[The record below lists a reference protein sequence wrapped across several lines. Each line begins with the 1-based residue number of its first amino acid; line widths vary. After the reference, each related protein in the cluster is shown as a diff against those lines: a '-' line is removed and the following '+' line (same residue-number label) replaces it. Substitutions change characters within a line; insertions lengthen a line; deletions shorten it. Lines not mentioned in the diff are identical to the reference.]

1 MVDCKGY
8 ICGKFPPEEC
18 ICETRDVEVRLEEI
32 RTQLIDVA
40 RMTDDVTKYFFDQLI
55 DEMLEI
61 KNLLEKLNGE
71 SDTSRKDTQETD
83 KT

>member
-8 ICGKFPPEEC
+8 ICGKFPPKGC
-18 ICETRDVEVRLEEI
+18 ICETREIEVRLEYL

-40 RMTDDVTKYFFDQLI
+40 RMTDDITKYFFDQLI
-55 DEMLEI
+55 DEILKI
-61 KNLLEKLNGE
+61 KNLVEKLNGE
-71 SDTSRKDTQETD
+71 SNSGKQDTQETD

>member
-1 MVDCKGY
+1 MMEGCKGY
-8 ICGKFPPEEC
+8 KCGKFPPEEC
-18 ICETRDVEVRLEEI
+18 ICETRDVEVRLEQI

-40 RMTDDVTKYFFDQLI
+40 RMTDDITKYFFDQLI

-71 SDTSRKDTQETD
+71 SNTSRKDT
-83 KT
+83 